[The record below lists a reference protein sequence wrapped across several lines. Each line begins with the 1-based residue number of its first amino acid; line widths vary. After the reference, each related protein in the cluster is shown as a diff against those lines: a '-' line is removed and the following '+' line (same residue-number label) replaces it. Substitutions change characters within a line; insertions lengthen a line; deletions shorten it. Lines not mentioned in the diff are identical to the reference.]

1 MDSRMNSLEQ
11 LTWFL
16 RPYTNLLGALE
27 YQSEQPS
34 KFGQTNRHLVPS
46 QQGGN
51 TSIRSNKNLMHR
63 PSSNKSGTP
72 APRLFKMSANH
83 AFKLSQQFA
92 GNPDAMFTYVSPT
105 PDPEDENAHVWVA
118 MGTEEAEYAGL
129 VNMVRESSGPPHA
142 CSMTEG
148 EPEPWN

>member
-1 MDSRMNSLEQ
+1 MSRTDSMDSDEENELIGVIDMVPLQGTGVSSITSR
-11 LTWFL
+11 
-16 RPYTNLLGALE
+16 NLDS
-27 YQSEQPS
+27 YS
-34 KFGQTNRHLVPS
+34 
-46 QQGGN
+46 
-51 TSIRSNKNLMHR
+51 
-63 PSSNKSGTP
+63 TP
-72 APRLFKMSANH
+72 QD
-83 AFKLSQQFA
+83 KLSQQFA